1 MGVGSAGD
9 DSLRQSHLKVG
20 ASADIPLD
28 IAESDLSQLAAS
40 VTAPSGRKEPCQL
53 KRLRDGH
60 VGTRLRGR
68 GGAGVSGVS
77 GGIGV
82 NGVKGGKWGRWGE
95 WG

>member
-68 GGAGVSGVS
+68 GGG
-77 GGIGV
+77 
-82 NGVKGGKWGRWGE
+82 WGQRGQRGYWGE
-95 WG
+95 WGQWQG